1 MEQQKSS
8 FKRGDGVWTE
18 HENKIDP
25 LGDGIS
31 SLELVRSSGT
41 DLDIANAAR
50 VSYGR
55 ISHEVSDRDIALIN
69 FLMEHNHSSPFEHNQ
84 LSFRVKAPIFVAR
97 QWMRHR
103 MNSYN
108 EISYRYVKVNTEF
121 YVPKVWRLQ
130 DTENKQSSF
139 GEVEDKNI
147 TQEYKTAIEQ
157 AYERYNNMLEAGVC
171 REQARAVLPVATYT
185 EFIYTCNLRSLMSFM
200 QLRLGDGA
208 QLEIREYAKGLLQ
221 LALPYFPV
229 ALKAWRKKYLISKE
243 WEDQLKEWTEQLG
256 E

>member
-1 MEQQKSS
+1 MQEQKTAHKKS
-8 FKRGDGVWTE
+8 DAVWAE
-18 HENKIDP
+18 QENKLDP

-31 SLELVRSSGT
+31 SIELVRISGT

-55 ISHEVSDRDIALIN
+55 ISHEVSERDKKLIG

-84 LSFRVKAPIFVAR
+84 LSFRVKAPIFVTR

-103 MNSYN
+103 INSYN

-121 YVPKVWRLQ
+121 YIPKKWRLQ
-130 DTENKQSSF
+130 DKQNKQSSF
-139 GEVEDKNI
+139 GGFKDDTIRK
-147 TQEYKTAIEQ
+147 EYEAAIEQ
-157 AYERYNNMLEAGVC
+157 AYAHYNTMLEAGVC
-171 REQARAVLPVATYT
+171 REQARAILPVATYT
-185 EFIYTCNLRSLMSFM
+185 EFIYTCNLRSLMNFM

-208 QLEIREYAKGLLQ
+208 QFEIREYAKGLLT
-221 LALPYFPV
+221 LATAHFPV
-229 ALKAWRKKYLISKE
+229 SLSEWRRVHLSGKE

-256 E
+256 

>member
-1 MEQQKSS
+1 MQDQNIKTKQADS
-8 FKRGDGVWTE
+8 VWADQ
-18 HENKIDP
+18 ENKLDP

-55 ISHEVSDRDIALIN
+55 ISKEVSEKDVKLIN

-84 LSFRVKAPIFVAR
+84 LSFRVKAPIFVTR

-108 EISYRYVKVNTEF
+108 EISYRYVKVKTEF
-121 YVPKVWRLQ
+121 YVPKTWRFQ

-139 GEVEDKNI
+139 GVISDDTI
-147 TQEYKTAIEQ
+147 TQEYRKAIEQ
-157 AYERYNNMLEAGVC
+157 SYEHYNAMLEAGVC
-171 REQARAVLPVATYT
+171 REQARAILPVATYT

-208 QLEIREYAKGLLQ
+208 QIEIRNYAKGLLQ
-221 LALPYFPV
+221 LALPHFPI
-229 ALKAWRKKYLISKE
+229 ALKAWQKKYLTDKK
-243 WEDQLKEWTEQLG
+243 WEDQLEQWTEQLG
-256 E
+256 